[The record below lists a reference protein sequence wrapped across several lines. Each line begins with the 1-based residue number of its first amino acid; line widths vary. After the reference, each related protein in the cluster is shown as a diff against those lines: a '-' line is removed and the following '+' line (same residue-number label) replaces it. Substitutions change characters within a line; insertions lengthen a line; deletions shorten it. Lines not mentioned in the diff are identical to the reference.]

1 MELNQED
8 FEEMLASAGTSGD
21 IGKYFAKNCEWN
33 FDSIEERDVAIV
45 RAADRAIELVKTL
58 DEGLVLFKSLA
69 PVDGVV
75 TPEQDTKL
83 FNKTVSLTRSKEDIY
98 SIYMAYVDLDYG
110 ENLAYRNHIRK
121 IFDKADELDLEAM
134 VNIRN

>member
-1 MELNQED
+1 M
-8 FEEMLASAGTSGD
+8 
-21 IGKYFAKNCEWN
+21 
-33 FDSIEERDVAIV
+33 
-45 RAADRAIELVKTL
+45 
-58 DEGLVLFKSLA
+58 LFKSLA

-83 FNKTVSLTRSKEDIY
+83 FSKTVSLTRSKEDIY

-134 VNIRN
+134 FNIRN

>member
-45 RAADRAIELVKTL
+45 RAADEQSNWSKLSMR
-58 DEGLVLFKSLA
+58 VLCFSS
-69 PVDGVV
+69 P
-75 TPEQDTKL
+75 
-83 FNKTVSLTRSKEDIY
+83 
-98 SIYMAYVDLDYG
+98 
-110 ENLAYRNHIRK
+110 
-121 IFDKADELDLEAM
+121 
-134 VNIRN
+134 

>member
-8 FEEMLASAGTSGD
+8 FEKMLASAATPDD
-21 IGKYFAKNCEWN
+21 IGKYFARDCEWN
-33 FDSIEERDVAIV
+33 FDSVEERDSAII

-58 DEGLVLFKSLA
+58 DEGLVLFKSFA

-83 FNKTVSLTRSKEDIY
+83 FNKAVSLTRSKEDIY
-98 SIYMAYVDLDYG
+98 SIYMAYVDLDFG

>member
-8 FEEMLASAGTSGD
+8 FEGMLASAATPDD
-21 IGKYFAKNCEWN
+21 IGKYFARDCEWN
-33 FDSIEERDVAIV
+33 FDSVEERDAAII

-58 DEGLVLFKSLA
+58 DEGLVLFKSFA

-75 TPEQDTKL
+75 TPEQDTQL
-83 FNKTVSLTRSKEDIY
+83 FNKAVSLIQSKDDIY
-98 SIYMAYVDLDYG
+98 SIYMAYVDLDFG
-110 ENLAYRNHIRK
+110 EALIYRNHIRK
-121 IFDKADELDLEAM
+121 IFDKADELGLEAM